1 VKAANESRGIVDKK
15 WVDQARAA
23 GWSDAA
29 LYDAATVMSLFNFY
43 NRWIDAMGVQ
53 DMPAAGY
60 AASGKR
66 LAQLGYV
73 NEEPPC

>member
-1 VKAANESRGIVDKK
+1 MKAANESRGVVDRK

-23 GWSDAA
+23 GWSEAA
-29 LYDAATVMSLFNFY
+29 LYDAATVMALFNFY
-43 NRWIDAMGVQ
+43 NRWTDAMGVQ
-53 DMPAAGY
+53 DMPAAAY

>member
-1 VKAANESRGIVDKK
+1 MA
-15 WVDQARAA
+15 
-23 GWSDAA
+23 
-29 LYDAATVMSLFNFY
+29 LFNFY
-43 NRWIDAMGVQ
+43 NRWTDAMGVQ
-53 DMPAAGY
+53 DMPAAAY